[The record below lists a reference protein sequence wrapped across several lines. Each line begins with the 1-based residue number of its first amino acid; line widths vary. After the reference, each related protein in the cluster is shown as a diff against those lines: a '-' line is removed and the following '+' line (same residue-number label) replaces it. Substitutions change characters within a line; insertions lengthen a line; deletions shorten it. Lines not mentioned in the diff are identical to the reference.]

1 MVSSVGSRNGVGSRG
16 NVEPQASEVVGQSS
30 QRPEVSVVLPIYNA
44 EPYLREALDS
54 VVSQTLS
61 AIEIICVNDGST
73 DSSLHILQEYAAHD
87 PRIVIDDGPN
97 GGYGKAMNRG
107 IERATGTYIGILE
120 PDDTLLPTMFERL
133 TAVADRDGLDFV
145 RADFNRFTKDETG
158 AYRYTTESICH
169 DDASLY
175 NKVLNPQENLE
186 LLNVRMQNWTGIYRK
201 SFLDEHGIRFHES
214 PGARFQDNSFWFQ
227 TYCWATRVEYV
238 DEPFYCHRDDNP
250 NSSTNRSD
258 LMFAMLDEW
267 AWIRDYLAQF
277 PAKEQQLIKAFQHRK
292 FHNCIFAFGKLADEL
307 QLPYLERL
315 SAELRAADDAG
326 ELDMDM
332 FTKRE
337 NELIPLLMRDPQAY
351 LERYRRDKA
360 ARRTPSD
367 FEIARKSGRK
377 ALFAYYLR
385 TEGLIS
391 ALGHALHHVFKR
403 LFRRK

>member
-1 MVSSVGSRNGVGSRG
+1 MVSSVESQGGVESRG
-16 NVEPQASEVVGQSS
+16 NVEPQASEAVGQSS

-73 DSSLHILQEYAAHD
+73 DSSLHVLQEYAARN

-120 PDDTLLPTMFERL
+120 PDDMLLPTMFEKL
-133 TAVADRDGLDFV
+133 VAIANRDGLDFV

-292 FHNCIFAFGKLADEL
+292 FHNCLFAFGKLADEL
-307 QLPYLERL
+307 QLPYLDRL
-315 SAELRAADDAG
+315 SKELRAADEAG

-351 LERYRRDKA
+351 LERYRCDKA

-385 TEGLIS
+385 TEGLFS